1 MKYYIILILHNSK
14 KKRKEKNKPLF
25 SAITGQLAHNVEKIR
40 TAHKNT

>member
-14 KKRKEKNKPLF
+14 KKKEKNKPLF
-25 SAITGQLAHNVEKIR
+25 SAITEQLAHNVEKIR